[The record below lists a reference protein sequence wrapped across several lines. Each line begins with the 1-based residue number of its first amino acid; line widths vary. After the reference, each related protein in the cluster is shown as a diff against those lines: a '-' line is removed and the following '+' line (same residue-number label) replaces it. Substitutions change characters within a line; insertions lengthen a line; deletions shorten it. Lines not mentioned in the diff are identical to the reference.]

1 MEKEKCYHMTSHLK
15 EIIQDGKL
23 DIKVGKNSNFVNDI
37 KSENKGISY
46 SLGLE
51 GLVATNAMFRA
62 RYQYDLLENQTDRYI
77 TLDDMFLQNVN
88 EQENRAVGS
97 NIYLIFD
104 ETEQIRNENI
114 ERDIADPKTKS
125 VINIENISG
134 VVLKNKKTGELKYD
148 RDSILR
154 YAISKINIEDM
165 LSKLTNSDRP
175 FMNMEGYGKTDF
187 SFKEY
192 LKRYCKEMLKESETI
207 EISKNDYELEMM
219 NVNELLNLVEK
230 DNKRNFGKSALEDVI
245 QDDKLRTSNV
255 KQETK
260 NIFKKLKKENNKE
273 KIQKSNLNTDNTLEN
288 LSI

>member
-255 KQETK
+255 KQAT
-260 NIFKKLKKENNKE
+260 NIIVQELKQENNKE
-273 KIQKSNLNTDNTLEN
+273 KNEKNLEK
-288 LSI
+288 

>member
-1 MEKEKCYHMTSHLK
+1 MEKEKCYHMTSYLK

-104 ETEQIRNENI
+104 ETEKIRNENI

-230 DNKRNFGKSALEDVI
+230 DNERDLGKSAFEDVM

-255 KQETK
+255 KDATNIIVQE
-260 NIFKKLKKENNKE
+260 LKQENNKE
-273 KIQKSNLNTDNTLEN
+273 KNEEELER
-288 LSI
+288 